1 MPSLGWLSLCPW
13 VWGLGEG
20 VTLGFIPLSF
30 PSDLLLT
37 SSTGELWR
45 MVRIGG
51 QPLGFGECGRG
62 GHVPS
67 CATAT
72 QGVLW
77 GTAVPVCPHG
87 RDLRLPLPPDECGIV
102 AQIAE
107 PLAAADISAYYIST
121 FNFDHAL
128 VSPCPS
134 LGTPATP
141 GVSPEADTPCV
152 PGRSPRRASLR

>member
-1 MPSLGWLSLCPW
+1 MSSLGCLSLCACP
-13 VWGLGEG
+13 WGLREG

-51 QPLGFGECGRG
+51 QPLGFGECGHG
-62 GHVPS
+62 GRVPS

-77 GTAVPVCPHG
+77 GTAVPMA
-87 RDLRLPLPPDECGIV
+87 GI
-102 AQIAE
+102 
-107 PLAAADISAYYIST
+107 
-121 FNFDHAL
+121 
-128 VSPCPS
+128 
-134 LGTPATP
+134 
-141 GVSPEADTPCV
+141 
-152 PGRSPRRASLR
+152 